1 MRIALQ
7 QVYALLTPG
16 ARRKALLLV
25 LVSLVNALTEVSGL
39 AALFPLLALGSD
51 PGLLQRNPW
60 IGWLYEHS
68 GCSSF
73 GSFYLLIGA
82 GFLCCFLLT
91 NVANLTA
98 SVLTHRLT
106 AQVSREM
113 SVKLL
118 DTYLHRPYRWHLTQ
132 NSTLLARTVVEEV
145 DLLIHYVVRILANL
159 IIRSVAAGFIIAAL
173 VALDYR
179 VALTTGLALCVVYSQ
194 IYRFFRRKSAE
205 LGRVYQEASQMR
217 IKAATEGLAVVREA
231 PALPRR
237 ARLLRRYDQV
247 YQQASKVRLHQQ
259 VIGEVPRPCTEILAV
274 AMIVGVLAFLTLTRG
289 QAALPLIGV
298 FIMATWRLVPCLQH
312 VYEDLVEIRFRLPLL
327 NRIHQQLTESS
338 AEQLPEE
345 IGPKLPFTSQIRLEK
360 VSFAYPGEPELA
372 LRQVSLTLPRLG
384 CFAIVGPSGAG
395 KSTLTHV
402 LAGLLEPQTGEVLI
416 DAELL
421 TRDLLTRWQQ
431 NIGYVPQDVFI
442 TDDTVRRNIALG
454 LDDDE
459 IDELAVEKAA
469 RAARVHDFIR
479 RRSEGYETML
489 GERGLALSGGERQR
503 IGIARALY
511 HEPALLILDE
521 ATNSLDSQTERQIL
535 EAITEISHQRAVL
548 MIAHRLTTVQNC
560 QRITLMSSGFVQAEG
575 SFAELLEQCQD
586 FRSLAACS

>member
-1 MRIALQ
+1 M
-7 QVYALLTPG
+7 
-16 ARRKALLLV
+16 
-25 LVSLVNALTEVSGL
+25 LVSVVNALTEVSGL

-51 PGLLQRNPW
+51 PGLLRQSPW

-73 GSFYLLIGA
+73 ESFYLLIGA
-82 GFLCCFLLT
+82 GFLGCFLLT
-91 NVANLTA
+91 NGVNLTA
-98 SVLTHRLT
+98 TVLTHRLT
-106 AQVSREM
+106 SQVSREM

-159 IIRSVAAGFIIAAL
+159 VIRSVAAGFIITAL

-179 VALTTGLALCVVYSQ
+179 VALTTGFLLCLVYSQ

-205 LGRVYQEASQMR
+205 LGRIYQEACQMR

-231 PALPRR
+231 PAPPRR
-237 ARLLRRYDQV
+237 VGLLRRYNQV
-247 YQQASKVRLHQQ
+247 SQHASMVRLHQQ
-259 VIGEVPRPCTEILAV
+259 VIGEVPRPITEILAV
-274 AMIVGVLAFLTLTRG
+274 TVIVGVLAFLTLTRG

-327 NRIHQQLTESS
+327 NRIHDQLTESV
-338 AEQLPEE
+338 AEQQSEE
-345 IGPKLPFTSQIRLEK
+345 SGPKLPLTSQVRLEK

-372 LRQVSLTLPRLG
+372 LSQVSLTLPRLG

-395 KSTLTHV
+395 KSTLADV
-402 LAGLLEPQTGEVLI
+402 LAGLLPPQTGEVLI
-416 DAELL
+416 DGKPL
-421 TRDLLTRWQQ
+421 TPDLVTRWQQ
-431 NIGYVPQDVFI
+431 NIGYVPQEVFL

-459 IDELAVEKAA
+459 IDELAIEKAA
-469 RAARVHDFIR
+469 RAARVHDFIK
-479 RRSEGYETML
+479 RRSEGYETLL

-511 HEPALLILDE
+511 HQPDILILDE
-521 ATNSLDSQTERQIL
+521 ATNSLDNQTERQIL
-535 EAITEISHQRAVL
+535 EAITEIARERVVL

-560 QRITLMSSGFVQAEG
+560 QRITLMRRGCAQAEG
-575 SFAELLEQCQD
+575 TFEELLEQCHD